1 MVNVISTLTRV
12 RVLWRERSRLA
23 RRETKAYFAARRG
36 EGRYEAAQI
45 HSVKQSKSGEM
56 NSPLQEDQDAG
67 LPDKNRQDPHKPGE
81 SPALQNRRADGA
93 LQLRKRRQAAALQ
106 NRPLH
111 SLENV
116 EPARH
121 LAISRVSSDLGL
133 RYSSD

>member
-1 MVNVISTLTRV
+1 MTVGCGWVFMSELPTGSGQVPLRPPK
-12 RVLWRERSRLA
+12 ERRMPPSRLGRDKFRDGA
-23 RRETKAYFAARRG
+23 RG
-36 EGRYEAAQI
+36 EETER
-45 HSVKQSKSGEM
+45 GEM

-93 LQLRKRRQAAALQ
+93 LQPRKRRQAAALQ